1 MATTVVIRED
11 CALVV
16 ACAFCHLT
24 ANEAVA
30 VLRHRLDQR
39 KDTEACSG
47 CALRM
52 AREVTAQ
59 LQARAT
65 S

>member
-1 MATTVVIRED
+1 MPTVVVRED
-11 CALVV
+11 FNLVV
-16 ACAFCHLT
+16 ACEFCHLT
-24 ANEAVA
+24 APEAVA

-39 KDTEACSG
+39 RQTEACAA

-52 AREVTAQ
+52 AREVSAQ
-59 LQARAT
+59 LKPGRT

>member
-1 MATTVVIRED
+1 MPTTVVIRED

-16 ACAFCHLT
+16 ACEYCHL
-24 ANEAVA
+24 AAGEAVA

-39 KDTEACSG
+39 RRTEACAC

-59 LQARAT
+59 LTARAA

>member
-1 MATTVVIRED
+1 MPTVVIRES
-11 CALVV
+11 CNLVV
-16 ACAFCHLT
+16 ECEFCHLT
-24 ANEAVA
+24 AAEAVA

-39 KDTEACSG
+39 RQTEACGG

-59 LQARAT
+59 LEGRRA